1 MLKGL
6 GVKGHG
12 VCNSL
17 SNESANTM
25 IIITSKEREIKTNK
39 VKLGR

>member
-6 GVKGHG
+6 GIKGHG

-17 SNESANTM
+17 SNESADTM
-25 IIITSKEREIKTNK
+25 TTITSKERERLKPT
-39 VKLGR
+39 R

>member
-6 GVKGHG
+6 GIKDHG

-17 SNESANTM
+17 SNESADTM
-25 IIITSKEREIKTNK
+25 IIITSKERE
-39 VKLGR
+39 RD